1 MYSHSLLCSLG
12 GKASLAR
19 TTIAADRG
27 VPALILKIGQ
37 YPLHSGGLAAVRTL
51 GRLGI
56 PVHAITEDRLTP
68 MAVSHYCSRRIVWHA
83 TGREDPAILAGQL
96 REVGERIGQPTVVVP
111 MDDES
116 AVLLA
121 EHAAEL
127 DEFFLFPHTDPGLPR
142 VLASKQKLYD
152 LCRHHDVPAPVT
164 ASPATGADL
173 AAFAEQA
180 TFPVVVKVAEPWVRR
195 RFPVVAHSSIMAT
208 SDELISIAP
217 AADAPANV
225 IVQEYIPREHAE
237 DWFVHLYCDAG
248 SNSLLTFTGVKT
260 RSWPPHAGATASA
273 YSRANP
279 ELAGMAE
286 RLCKEIGFR
295 GIADLDWRLDKRD
308 GRYKLVDFNPR
319 VGNQFRIFE
328 TSAGV
333 DVVRALHL
341 DMTGRPVPP
350 AAQVDHRRIVVEHI
364 DLPARLSYRGGGGY
378 PSAPP
383 APRPVATELAWLAR
397 DDPFPFLAMW
407 PRLGKPLVEAVMQFR
422 AERSR
427 CAQHEK

>member
-1 MYSHSLLCSLG
+1 M
-12 GKASLAR
+12 
-19 TTIAADRG
+19 IAADRR
-27 VPALILKIGQ
+27 VPALILKVGQ

-68 MAVSHYCSRRIVWHA
+68 VAVSRYCTGRFVWHA
-83 TGREDPAILAGQL
+83 TGREDPAILAARL
-96 REVGERIGQPTVVVP
+96 REVGERIGQPAVVVP

-127 DEFFLFPHTDPGLPR
+127 EDYFLFPHIDPALPR

-152 LCRHHDVPAPVT
+152 LCRRCDIPAPVT
-164 ASPATGADL
+164 ASPATGAEL
-173 AAFAEQA
+173 VAFARQA

-195 RFPVVAHSSIMAT
+195 KFPVVAHSSVLA
-208 SDELISIAP
+208 SADELVALAP
-217 AADAPANV
+217 AADAAANV
-225 IVQEYIPREHAE
+225 IVQEYIPREQAE
-237 DWFVHLYCDAG
+237 DWFVHLYCDSG
-248 SNSLLTFTGVKT
+248 SNSLLTFTGVKV

-273 YSRANP
+273 YSAPNP
-279 ELAGMAE
+279 DLAELSE
-286 RLCKEIGFR
+286 RLCKEIGFH

-308 GRYKLVDFNPR
+308 GQYKLVDFNPR

-333 DVVRALHL
+333 DVVRALYL
-341 DMTGRPVPP
+341 DLTGQPVPP
-350 AAQVDHRRIVVEHI
+350 APQVDYRRIVVEHI
-364 DLPARLSYRGGGGY
+364 DLPARLSYRGRSGY

-383 APRPVATELAWLAR
+383 VPRPVATELAWLTR
-397 DDPFPFLAMW
+397 DDPLPFLAMW
-407 PRLGKPLVEAVMQFR
+407 PRLGKPLIEARIQSR
-422 AERSR
+422 AGRSR
-427 CAQHEK
+427 RAQPEK

>member
-1 MYSHSLLCSLG
+1 M
-12 GKASLAR
+12 
-19 TTIAADRG
+19 TTIAADRQ
-27 VPALILKIGQ
+27 VPALILKVGQ

-56 PVHAITEDRLTP
+56 PVYAITEDRLTP
-68 MAVSHYCSRRIVWHA
+68 MAVSRYCTGRFVWHA
-83 TGREDPAILAGQL
+83 TGREEPSVLAGQL
-96 REVGERIGQPTVVVP
+96 RAIGQRLGRPAVVVP

-121 EHAAEL
+121 EHTAEL
-127 DEFFLFPHTDPGLPR
+127 WEYFLFPHIDPKLPR
-142 VLASKQKLYD
+142 TLASKQKLYD
-152 LCRHHDVPAPVT
+152 LCRRYDIPAPVT
-164 ASPATGADL
+164 ASPATGAEL
-173 AAFAEQA
+173 VAFAQQA

-195 RFPVVAHSSIMAT
+195 RFPVVAHSSVMESAQ
-208 SDELISIAP
+208 ELISIAP
-217 AADAPANV
+217 PADAPPNV

-248 SNSLLTFTGVKT
+248 SNSLLTFTGVKV

-273 YSRANP
+273 YSAPNP
-279 ELAGMAE
+279 ELAGLAE

-328 TSAGV
+328 TAAGA

-341 DMTGRPVPP
+341 DMTGRPVTPEP
-350 AAQVDHRRIVVEHI
+350 QVDHRRIVVEHI
-364 DLPARLSYRGGGGY
+364 DLPARLSYRGGSGY

-383 APRPVATELAWLAR
+383 VPRPTSTELAWLAP
-397 DDPFPFLAMW
+397 DDPLPFLAMW
-407 PRLGKPLVEAVMQFR
+407 PRLGRPLLEALTQFR
-422 AERSR
+422 AQRSR
-427 CAQHEK
+427 RTQPEK